1 MHWLE
6 HKIPPPLVG
15 LLLAAAAWWLSP
27 DGWWGDASLLR
38 QTLAG
43 ALALAG
49 LALDLTSV
57 AAFVRERTTVN
68 PLRPTRTTV
77 LVIAGAYR
85 FTRNPM
91 YLGMALLL
99 AGWAVLLGSW
109 VSVAAPV
116 VFVAFITRFQIV
128 PEERAMAERF
138 GLDYRAYCQRVRRWL

>member
-68 PLRPTRTTV
+68 PLRPTRTTA

-128 PEERAMAERF
+128 PEERAMAARF
-138 GLDYRAYCQRVRRWL
+138 GQDYRAYCQRVRRWL

>member
-68 PLRPTRTTV
+68 PLRPTRTTA

-128 PEERAMAERF
+128 PEERVMAARF
-138 GLDYRAYCQRVRRWL
+138 GQDYRAYCQRVRRWL

>member
-128 PEERAMAERF
+128 PEERAMAARF
-138 GLDYRAYCQRVRRWL
+138 GQDYRAYCQRVRRWL

>member
-68 PLRPTRTTV
+68 PLRPTRTTA

>member
-1 MHWLE
+1 MQWLE

-15 LLLAAAAWWLSP
+15 LTLAVAAWWFSP

-38 QTLAG
+38 RTLAG
-43 ALALAG
+43 ALALVG
-49 LALDLTSV
+49 VGLDLTGV
-57 AAFVRERTTVN
+57 AAFVRARTTVN
-68 PLRPTRTTV
+68 PLRPARAST

-109 VSVAAPV
+109 VSVMAPV

>member
-1 MHWLE
+1 M
-6 HKIPPPLVG
+6 
-15 LLLAAAAWWLSP
+15 
-27 DGWWGDASLLR
+27 R
-38 QTLAG
+38 RTLAG
-43 ALALAG
+43 ALALVG
-49 LALDLTSV
+49 VGLDLTGV
-57 AAFVRERTTVN
+57 AAFVRARTTVN
-68 PLRPTRTTV
+68 PLRPARAST

-109 VSVAAPV
+109 VSVMAPV

>member
-49 LALDLTSV
+49 ILLDGIGVWQFLR
-57 AAFVRERTTVN
+57 ARTTVN

-128 PEERAMAERF
+128 PEERAMAARF
-138 GLDYRAYCQRVRRWL
+138 GQDYRAYCQRVRRWL

>member
-1 MHWLE
+1 MGGGVMQACCARRW
-6 HKIPPPLVG
+6 PGRWPWRV
-15 LLLAAAAWWLSP
+15 WRW
-27 DGWWGDASLLR
+27 
-38 QTLAG
+38 T
-43 ALALAG
+43 
-49 LALDLTSV
+49 LTSV

-128 PEERAMAERF
+128 PEERAMAERLARTTGHIASGCDAGCSAPWMRGWNF
-138 GLDYRAYCQRVRRWL
+138 ARHVR